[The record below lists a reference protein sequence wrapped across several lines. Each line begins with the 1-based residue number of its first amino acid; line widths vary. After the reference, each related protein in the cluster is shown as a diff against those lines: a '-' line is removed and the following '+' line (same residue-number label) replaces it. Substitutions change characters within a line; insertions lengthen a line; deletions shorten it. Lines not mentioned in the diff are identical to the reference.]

1 MENTIAALK
10 ELARDSARG
19 EAGERRARELEA
31 FLHEMLPEYAAA
43 LGVAQAELLAALEYS
58 RGARTIGYYRRSNFP
73 RLDNVMLLGN
83 MREFKKRYP
92 SGRFRCPFCGG
103 VTTHPTQCNSGREI
117 GEEGARRVCDGKAYR
132 ADPGAGQA
140 LRVAFSDGFLERP
153 GVIEVF
159 MPLEAEG
166 DDHGLPPAWPT

>member
-1 MENTIAALK
+1 MENTIAALM
-10 ELARDSARG
+10 ELARDASMG

-31 FLHEMLPEYAAA
+31 FLREMLPEYAAA

-73 RLDNVMLLGN
+73 GLDSVTLLGN

-103 VTTHPTQCNSGREI
+103 VTTHPTQCNSGLEI
-117 GEEGARRVCDGKAYR
+117 AAGEVRRTCDGKAYR

-140 LRVAFSDGFLERP
+140 MRVAFREGFLERP

-166 DDHGLPPAWPT
+166 PDHGSPPAWPT